1 MKINS
6 SIILSLLITPIALA
20 CHHEEASGD
29 SPETFV
35 KRYFQEFNSMK
46 VDSNPESTFVF
57 PAAIIND
64 GKIRYIQN
72 ASEGVF
78 DYEAIKATGWSYS
91 KISKVTVLSEEKRS
105 SLVKV
110 DFTRNNERDEV
121 LSNNSVFYAL
131 TKTKDGWRVVSAII
145 PDGIVLD

>member
-1 MKINS
+1 MKRI
-6 SIILSLLITPIALA
+6 IVTILSLLITPFALA
-20 CHHEEASGD
+20 CHHEEVKGD
-29 SPETFV
+29 SPETFI
-35 KRYFQEFNSMK
+35 KRYFQELNSMK
-46 VDSNPESTFVF
+46 VDSDPESTFVF
-57 PAAIIND
+57 PAAIINE

-91 KISKVTVLSEEKRS
+91 KISKVTVLSEEKKT

-110 DFTRNNERDEV
+110 NFTRNNETDEV
-121 LSNNSVFYAL
+121 LSNNAVFYAL
-131 TKTKDGWRVVSAII
+131 TKTKDGWRVISAII

>member
-1 MKINS
+1 MKR
-6 SIILSLLITPIALA
+6 IIATVLSLLITPFALA
-20 CHHEEASGD
+20 CHHEEAKGD
-29 SPETFV
+29 SPETFI

-46 VDSNPESTFVF
+46 VDSDPESTFVF

-72 ASEGVF
+72 ASDGVF
-78 DYEAIKATGWSYS
+78 DYDAIKATGWSYS
-91 KISKVTVLSEEKRS
+91 KISKVTVLSEEKKS

-110 DFTRNNERDEV
+110 HFTRNNERDEV
-121 LSNNSVFYAL
+121 LSNNAVFYAL
-131 TKTKDGWRVVSAII
+131 TKTKDGWRVISAII

>member
-1 MKINS
+1 MKR
-6 SIILSLLITPIALA
+6 IIATVLSLLITPFALA
-20 CHHEEASGD
+20 CHHEEVKGD
-29 SPETFV
+29 SPETFI

-46 VDSNPESTFVF
+46 VDSDPESTFVF
-57 PAAIIND
+57 PAAIINE

-91 KISKVTVLSEEKRS
+91 KILKATVLSEEKKT

-110 DFTRNNERDEV
+110 NFTRNNETDEV
-121 LSNNSVFYAL
+121 LSNNAVFYAL
-131 TKTKDGWRVVSAII
+131 TKTKDGWRVISAII

>member
-1 MKINS
+1 MKR
-6 SIILSLLITPIALA
+6 IIAIVLSLLITPFALA
-20 CHHEEASGD
+20 CHHEEVKGD
-29 SPETFV
+29 SPETFI

-46 VDSNPESTFVF
+46 VDSDPASTFVF
-57 PAAIIND
+57 PAAIINE

-91 KISKVTVLSEEKRS
+91 KISKVTVLSEEKKT

-110 DFTRNNERDEV
+110 NFTRNNERDEV
-121 LSNNSVFYAL
+121 LSNNAVFYAL

-145 PDGIVLD
+145 PDVIVLD